1 MLQLND
7 IYKSYDGN
15 VIYSAFSLSVREG
28 VTTGLLGP
36 SGCGKTTLLNMI
48 GGLVKPEKGEVTGVD
63 GKTFSYIF
71 QEPRLLPWLTVR
83 QNLEFVLPGKEA
95 SEKID
100 YFLQLVELQ
109 DFADYYPSKLS
120 GGMSQRVSIARAFA
134 MPSDIILM
142 DEPFSGID
150 VNLKKNIVNKFLQIC
165 ESDRRTVIYVTHDID
180 EALEISDDIF
190 VLSKSPVNVVFERQ
204 DIKKADILSL
214 KEAIIGSL

>member
-83 QNLEFVLPGKEA
+83 QNLEFVFPGKEA

-100 YFLQLVELQ
+100 YFLRLVELQ

-214 KEAIIGSL
+214 KEAIIGSM